1 MRCLSPLL
9 AALIVLLVVGCSDD
23 NRIVSN
29 ITEGVESE
37 PVRNKG
43 KPAELAPSFPISG
56 DFELPESIFHDE
68 VADVYLVSNMGAGDP
83 FALNNNGFV
92 SRVAPDGTVLDLKW
106 IDGATEEVTLHGPF
120 GMTVV
125 GDVLYV
131 VDRDAIRWFDRASGA
146 PLGARDVAG
155 TFDIS
160 LLNDICAGPEGTLY
174 FTDTGLT
181 LNEEGA
187 FEPTGTDAIYHLDG
201 NTVSPFLTGA
211 ALERPN
217 GCLVNGANVLWTTF
231 VSGAANAVYRTNPSK
246 KQFTVAM
253 LPAGQIDSV
262 VRVDGFLYY
271 SSWEGTAIYRTT
283 LGGSGG
289 VSIREDVTTPGDL
302 GYDAQRDRLLIPSV
316 FGGELIVQ
324 PLGR

>member
-1 MRCLSPLL
+1 MRCLAHLL
-9 AALIVLLVVGCSDD
+9 TALVILLFVGCSDD

-29 ITEGVESE
+29 VTGSAE
-37 PVRNKG
+37 PEPELNKG
-43 KPAELAPSFPISG
+43 KPAELAPSFTISG
-56 DFELPESIFHDE
+56 DFELPESVLHDE
-68 VADVYLVSNMGAGDP
+68 VADVYLVSNMGTGTP
-83 FALNNNGFV
+83 IALDDNGFI
-92 SRVAPDGTVLDLKW
+92 SRVAPDGTVLDLRW

-146 PLGARDVAG
+146 PLGAADVAG
-155 TFDIS
+155 AFDVS
-160 LLNDICAGPEGTLY
+160 LLNDICAGPEGALY

-187 FEPTGTDAIYHLDG
+187 FVPTGTDAIYHLDG
-201 NTVSPFLTGA
+201 NTVSPFITGA
-211 ALERPN
+211 ALEHPN

-246 KQFTVAM
+246 KQFTVAT
-253 LPAGQIDSV
+253 LRAGEIDSV
-262 VRVDGFLYY
+262 VRVDGFLYF
-271 SSWEGTAIYRTT
+271 SSWEGAAIYRTT

-289 VSIREDVTTPGDL
+289 VSILEDVMTPGDL
-302 GYDAQRDRLLIPSV
+302 GYDAQRDRLLVPSV
-316 FGGELIVQ
+316 FGNELIVQ
-324 PLGR
+324 PLGH